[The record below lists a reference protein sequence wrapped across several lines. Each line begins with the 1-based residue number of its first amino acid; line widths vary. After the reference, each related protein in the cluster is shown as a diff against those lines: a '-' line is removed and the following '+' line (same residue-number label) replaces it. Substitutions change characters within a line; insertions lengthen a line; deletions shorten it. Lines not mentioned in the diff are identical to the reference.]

1 VKANPSNVVPVSG
14 RDPQSAYTP
23 IVQKMKADNANF
35 SLMTSAV
42 SSALELRNEA
52 ALQGLNSS
60 KIVWECVSCYGDS
73 TVTSNASAFEG
84 EYQFLGFLPFN
95 ETKYNPTLAAFIKY
109 VGKHNAD
116 QFAAYSFDAVLAFV
130 QAIKSVVAQHGVN
143 GITRATTLEG
153 IKSLTNFNAGGMAGA
168 HSFKTG
174 KTTPCFVM
182 VQFKSGQWVRV
193 YPTKPGTFDCTRP
206 TGSTSRR
213 ICSGSSRDPRST
225 ARVER
230 HGGPPSPQWLPA
242 LRDGV
247 VAVAEYPSAAAAV
260 RKPVAAASSCG

>member
-1 VKANPSNVVPVSG
+1 
-14 RDPQSAYTP
+14 
-23 IVQKMKADNANF
+23 M
-35 SLMTSAV
+35 
-42 SSALELRNEA
+42 
-52 ALQGLNSS
+52 
-60 KIVWECVSCYGDS
+60 WECVSCYGDS

-109 VGKHNAD
+109 VGKNNAD

-143 GITRATTLEG
+143 GITRASTLEG

-193 YPTKPGTFDCTRP
+193 YPKKPGTFDCTPSNGVDLKANLLGQSQR
-206 TGSTSRR
+206 S
-213 ICSGSSRDPRST
+213 RST
-225 ARVER
+225 GLGELRGVAPFRAR
-230 HGGPPSPQWLPA
+230 HWPC
-242 LRDGV
+242 
-247 VAVAEYPSAAAAV
+247 V
-260 RKPVAAASSCG
+260 RRTSSCGVPRRRRRYVSLWWRRRVAV